1 MNVEPS
7 IKLLSINMFKL
18 FNFDS
23 GIGGSPSVGGGG
35 ASPPNSSPPGGGG
48 GGAPPK
54 SPPGGGPNSS
64 VPPGVVDAPA
74 DGVEPEGLP

>member
-1 MNVEPS
+1 MNVAPS
-7 IKLLSINMFKL
+7 IRLFSINIFKL

-48 GGAPPK
+48 GIPK

-64 VPPGVVDAPA
+64 SPPGVVDAPA